1 MERRG
6 FVGIDVSSGWLDVA
20 FRPGTDLVRV
30 NNEPRAITRLVL
42 MLERRQPELVVLE
55 ASGGYEMAV
64 LERLLAKEIPVA
76 LLNPRQVRQF
86 ARASGRMA
94 KTDAI
99 DAEVLAHFAEVMK
112 PQPRRWADLET
123 RQLRALVNRRH
134 QLVQMVTAEQNRRR
148 LALAVVRDG
157 FGATLRCLK
166 LQITAIN
173 KQLAALIRQVPALRQ
188 KAELLRSAPG
198 VGEVATATLL
208 ARLPELGSL
217 DRKKIAAL
225 VGVAPFN
232 RDSGRFNG
240 KRAIWGGRGDVRAVL
255 YMSTLVAV
263 RRNPSLRAFYQR
275 LRRNGTDAEH
285 CAATNE
291 RGEAIHG
298 RRARAQRSRRA
309 GAADLSGAAQ
319 GGDGVGQGAGG
330 DGHLAGERYRARATR
345 ARKIERNVAG
355 CPSSVALSAVR
366 ADVKTGYVRRF

>member
-1 MERRG
+1 MDRRG

-20 FRPGTDLVRV
+20 FRPGTELVRI
-30 NNEPRAITRLVL
+30 NNEPRAIARLVR
-42 MLERRQPELVVLE
+42 MLERRMPELVVLE

-64 LERLLAKEIPVA
+64 LERLQAKQVPVA

-99 DAEVLAHFAEVMK
+99 DAEVLAHFAEVMR
-112 PQPRRWADLET
+112 PEPRRCADLET

-134 QLVQMVTAEQNRRR
+134 QLVQMVTAELNRRR

-157 FGATLRCLK
+157 FVATLRCLK
-166 LQITAIN
+166 RQIAAID
-173 KQLAALIRQVPALRQ
+173 KQLAVLIRQAPALQQ

-198 VGEVATATLL
+198 VGDVTTATLL

-240 KRAIWGGRGDVRAVL
+240 KRAIWGGRGDVRTVL
-255 YMSTLVAV
+255 YMSSLVAV
-263 RRNPSLRAFYQR
+263 RRNPSLRDFYRR
-275 LRRNGTDAEH
+275 LRSAGKTPKMALTACMRKLIVLLNAILKSGVPFAETGVDYPVRIELYEVTQK
-285 CAATNE
+285 AKISIA
-291 RGEAIHG
+291 
-298 RRARAQRSRRA
+298 RR
-309 GAADLSGAAQ
+309 
-319 GGDGVGQGAGG
+319 
-330 DGHLAGERYRARATR
+330 
-345 ARKIERNVAG
+345 
-355 CPSSVALSAVR
+355 
-366 ADVKTGYVRRF
+366 

>member
-1 MERRG
+1 VERRG
-6 FVGIDVSSGWLDVA
+6 FVGIDVSSGRLDVA
-20 FRPGTDLVRV
+20 FRPGTELFQVS
-30 NNEPRAITRLVL
+30 NEPRGIARLVR

-55 ASGGYEMAV
+55 ASGGYEIAV
-64 LERLLAKEIPVA
+64 LERLLAKEVPVA

-99 DAEVLAHFAEVMK
+99 DAEVLAHFAEVMR
-112 PQPRRWADLET
+112 PHPRRWADLET

-134 QLVQMVTAEQNRRR
+134 QLVQMVTAESNRRR

-173 KQLAALIRQVPALRQ
+173 KQLAALIRQIPTLRQ
-188 KAELLRSAPG
+188 KAELLRSVPG

-240 KRAIWGGRGDVRAVL
+240 KRAIWGGRGDVRTVL
-255 YMSTLVAV
+255 YMSTLVGV
-263 RRNPSLRAFYQR
+263 RRNPSLRDFYQR
-275 LRRNGTDAEH
+275 LRGAGKTPKMALTACMRKLIVTLN
-285 CAATNE
+285 
-291 RGEAIHG
+291 AIVKHETHWYCPL
-298 RRARAQRSRRA
+298 S
-309 GAADLSGAAQ
+309 LSGKASPN
-319 GGDGVGQGAGG
+319 
-330 DGHLAGERYRARATR
+330 AT
-345 ARKIERNVAG
+345 
-355 CPSSVALSAVR
+355 
-366 ADVKTGYVRRF
+366 